1 MGHGRRVWL
10 LAGGVAALAASLGSV
25 CWIGLQRPADASVV
39 QSGALAVVL
48 LPRADGSRLAVVD
61 LANARVV
68 RRIELRS
75 LATDIAVDTSSG
87 VVVGAQAGGFGPA
100 IDRAASLTDVRTG
113 TVRYV
118 DLPVVDPGDVA
129 CVDGRALLPHST
141 LKASGTAFTVA
152 DVASGRVSG
161 SGNVPGPPGL
171 WASAAGAVWS
181 TGEDSTGRP
190 SLRRVDP
197 RSLSVSAFGLGGF
210 LPTGLVEAG
219 GRPLVLGMDDASE
232 QATSGAAIA
241 VDPEDGT
248 AVFRAAVVGLA
259 RSPSRA
265 VEVGGRLVV
274 GDWSGD
280 EPEGRALRLLET
292 TTLRDLG
299 PLSVDGIPCA
309 LAAWGDRL
317 LVVDRE
323 RGRLL
328 VVDPVTGRTTAAI
341 DLGERDLVFSDVVVV
356 GERR

>member
-1 MGHGRRVWL
+1 MGYGSRAWL

-129 CVDGRALLPHST
+129 CVDGRALLLHST
-141 LKASGTAFTVA
+141 LKASGTAFTVV
-152 DVASGRVSG
+152 DVASGRVTG
-161 SGNVPGPPGL
+161 SGNIPGPPGL

-219 GRPLVLGMDDASE
+219 GRPLGVGMDTRAGS
-232 QATSGAAIA
+232 
-241 VDPEDGT
+241 P
-248 AVFRAAVVGLA
+248 RAAR
-259 RSPSRA
+259 RSQSIRKTGPRSS
-265 VEVGGRLVV
+265 GGRSW
-274 GDWSGD
+274 DS
-280 EPEGRALRLLET
+280 PAAPA
-292 TTLRDLG
+292 G
-299 PLSVDGIPCA
+299 PLRSGGGWSSA
-309 LAAWGDRL
+309 TGA
-317 LVVDRE
+317 
-323 RGRLL
+323 
-328 VVDPVTGRTTAAI
+328 VTGRRAGPCASSRPRPCTI
-341 DLGERDLVFSDVVVV
+341 SVP
-356 GERR
+356 